1 MLLKCL
7 VHLGLRTVNE
17 LLTWEVLFQVISL
30 NSWSILALI
39 FFHGSQGECHY
50 YAVWEQACLLISC
63 FMVAN
68 EDMVFWVSSI

>member
-39 FFHGSQGECHY
+39 FFHRSQREWHY

-68 EDMVFWVSSI
+68 EDMGFFYLV